1 MKSSRLVRWARR
13 KSPWLFHVDTGG
25 CNGCSIE
32 VLAALTPLFDVER
45 FGCILTATP
54 RHADIMAVT
63 GAITKKSKSRL
74 IRVYEQMPEPKVVV
88 AIGSCPASGGVYK
101 GSPTLAGP
109 LDEVIPVDYYIP
121 GCPPRPEAI
130 IYGLANAFE
139 ALKKK

>member
-1 MKSSRLVRWARR
+1 
-13 KSPWLFHVDTGG
+13 
-25 CNGCSIE
+25 
-32 VLAALTPLFDVER
+32 
-45 FGCILTATP
+45 
-54 RHADIMAVT
+54 MAVT